1 MPKKHPLEKAM
12 KPSNQSY
19 TKKGATQMSFVIED
33 NDMFKFKVACILME
47 KKKIS
52 EVLRQIVKEYTER
65 VYKEYEQ
72 KHGEVDFSRF
82 L

>member
-1 MPKKHPLEKAM
+1 M
-12 KPSNQSY
+12 KPSKQSY

-33 NDMFKFKVACILME
+33 TDMFKFKVACLLME

-65 VYKEYEQ
+65 VYKEYEE
-72 KHGEVDFSRF
+72 KHGEIDFNKF
-82 L
+82 F